1 MPREVDLKLDLLLNE
16 LAPGMHWVELAAR
29 IGVSEGTLRG
39 YMENR
44 WRVLDRTVL
53 ERLADFFQC
62 EAGSLLTTT
71 ESGFFDPFR
80 VMPGQDKYPTPTC
93 FYLRRPD
100 ADALRTGRPL
110 AYRDHRAI
118 DRVATLLRDWVDG
131 IVKIE
136 DSAPNREQ
144 FDERLLQNC
153 VVVGS
158 PLVNPASEMAIC
170 RAFGVDPFN
179 PGQSAQAPLA
189 FKMAAA
195 VPPRSAIVE
204 TAQDGKQGIW
214 LRKDKELLAAD
225 VWPREEFRR
234 VRIQKGRDCGLV
246 VVMNHQPTDPGH
258 FRKLVVLSGF
268 TGVGTEAA
276 AQALADCY
284 RDLEPRAGETHVW
297 GLIEVFYRKP
307 ANSTT
312 REILNYNWR
321 CRAGGRCPS
330 AFVKKIP

>member
-1 MPREVDLKLDLLLNE
+1 MPREVELKLDLLLNE

-80 VMPGQDKYPTPTC
+80 VIPGRDRYPTPTC

-100 ADALRTGRPL
+100 ADVLLTGRAV
-110 AYRDHRAI
+110 AYRDNRAI
-118 DRVATLLRDWVDG
+118 GRVTALLRDWVDE
-131 IVKIE
+131 IVGIE
-136 DSAPNREQ
+136 DSAPDPER
-144 FDERLLQNC
+144 FDERLSQNC

-158 PLVNPASEMAIC
+158 PVVNPASEMAIC
-170 RAFGVDPFN
+170 RAFGVEPFD
-179 PGQSAQAPLA
+179 PGQSAQCPFA
-189 FKMAAA
+189 FRILGDTT
-195 VPPRSAIVE
+195 PPRSAVLE
-204 TAQDGKQGIW
+204 TAPDGKQGIW

-234 VRIQKGRDCGLV
+234 VRIPKGRDCGLV
-246 VVMNHQPTDPGH
+246 VVMNHQPTDPDH

-297 GLIEVFYRKP
+297 GLIEVFY
-307 ANSTT
+307 
-312 REILNYNWR
+312 
-321 CRAGGRCPS
+321 
-330 AFVKKIP
+330 